1 MSKLPRFRV
10 IFEEEAS
17 EFIVAQ
23 AKRQRRR
30 LMDICYAIADRP
42 FSRPDFVLSDAD
54 GRMISHVA
62 TEGYLVSYW
71 VDAPVK
77 RVVIAEVELEE

>member
-10 IFEEEAS
+10 VFEEEAG

-23 AKRQRRR
+23 SKGRRR
-30 LMDICYAIADRP
+30 QLMNICSAIAGRP
-42 FSRPDFVLSDAD
+42 FSTADFDLPDAD
-54 GRMISHVA
+54 GRMISHVS

-71 VDAPVK
+71 VDAAVK
-77 RVVIAEVELEE
+77 RVVIAEIEPEE